1 MKRKKKTAIELLLLE
16 FKRRKAML
24 DNIDD
29 EQSYQMDNIIHLTE
43 LYLSNEKKQIIK
55 AYESGCIGEV
65 FELNCNHSSEQ
76 YYNENY
82 GK

>member
-1 MKRKKKTAIELLLLE
+1 MENKRVTAIDWLAFILKSNYNMDIYHTTA
-16 FKRRKAML
+16 FYSAKAMEK
-24 DNIDD
+24 
-29 EQSYQMDNIIHLTE
+29 EQIE
-43 LYLSNEKKQIIK
+43 K

-76 YYNENY
+76 YYNETY

>member
-1 MKRKKKTAIELLLLE
+1 METKQKVEKLTAMEQLIYWIDLDCTPMDCVMKAKELL
-16 FKRRKAML
+16 AMEK
-24 DNIDD
+24 
-29 EQSYQMDNIIHLTE
+29 EQIE
-43 LYLSNEKKQIIK
+43 K

-76 YYNENY
+76 YYNETY